1 MQQAGAPRISFV
13 SLGRPWRSD
22 CVSRAS
28 RFPTR
33 IILWMPLSR
42 RARLLGL
49 VTDAKDM
56 LKAAEILHQCG
67 EWKVLMPTYYLL
79 GHATQVALKAFL
91 LAHGDA
97 LDKLK
102 NRYGH
107 DIAKSAKSV
116 VKAKHNTVSPLVQE
130 HLPEIELLN
139 FYYKAKELEYRVTGA
154 KSFPTKERLILP
166 AGCHSAD

>member
-1 MQQAGAPRISFV
+1 MDATEPPRTTAI
-13 SLGRPWRSD
+13 
-22 CVSRAS
+22 
-28 RFPTR
+28 
-33 IILWMPLSR
+33 
-42 RARLLGL
+42 GL

>member
-1 MQQAGAPRISFV
+1 
-13 SLGRPWRSD
+13 
-22 CVSRAS
+22 
-28 RFPTR
+28 
-33 IILWMPLSR
+33 MPLSR

-116 VKAKHNTVSPLVQE
+116 LPLVQE